1 MRERGNIARHFLLK
15 VEKWLQV
22 AGSTSNLR
30 QDFSQSEEDTRAT
43 SVGGRD
49 KRLGK
54 GERKSK
60 LKGTMANGT
69 GKGTR
74 KGNGK
79 GKSNVV
85 RKGKKHSKVQF
96 GKRQAKFGAKSKMER
111 KGEKRR
117 INGQLGGNRK
127 ESGRRISQPG
137 FLYPKKTAA
146 HHIEDPSLVELADLQ
161 QFRRNI
167 LAKLDVVKADVNNIV
182 AIAQSKKQVAE
193 TATDL
198 DKH

>member
-22 AGSTSNLR
+22 AGSTSNL

-60 LKGTMANGT
+60 MKGIKANGT

-79 GKSNVV
+79 GKQ
-85 RKGKKHSKVQF
+85 R
-96 GKRQAKFGAKSKMER
+96 
-111 KGEKRR
+111 
-117 INGQLGGNRK
+117 
-127 ESGRRISQPG
+127 
-137 FLYPKKTAA
+137 
-146 HHIEDPSLVELADLQ
+146 
-161 QFRRNI
+161 
-167 LAKLDVVKADVNNIV
+167 
-182 AIAQSKKQVAE
+182 
-193 TATDL
+193 
-198 DKH
+198 

>member
-1 MRERGNIARHFLLK
+1 MVPKGK
-15 VEKWLQV
+15 Q
-22 AGSTSNLR
+22 
-30 QDFSQSEEDTRAT
+30 QS
-43 SVGGRD
+43 
-49 KRLGK
+49 KRL
-54 GERKSK
+54 
-60 LKGTMANGT
+60 
-69 GKGTR
+69 
-74 KGNGK
+74 
-79 GKSNVV
+79 
-85 RKGKKHSKVQF
+85 
-96 GKRQAKFGAKSKMER
+96 AKFGAKSKKER

-117 INGQLGGNRK
+117 NGQLRGKRK